1 MKRII
6 IGNGN
11 YQNDDTIVIPL
22 EGNVDTLMAQIKAA
36 INAGPDKLIVDLATA
51 RKKKKYHVVMQSIEY
66 YGIDVEAYDEYEA
79 MELAENTD
87 GGEFI
92 FEDNTPWE
100 INEVKEVE
108 E

>member
-1 MKRII
+1 MRRVI
-6 IGNGN
+6 IGNGT
-11 YQNDDTIVIPL
+11 YQNDGSVIIPL
-22 EGNVDTLMAQIKAA
+22 EADPKEWMKAIKTALRME
-36 INAGPDKLIVDLATA
+36 PDKLIVDLATA

-79 MELAENTD
+79 IELAENTD

-100 INEVKEVE
+100 VNEVKEVE

>member
-1 MKRII
+1 MRRII

-11 YQNDDTIVIPL
+11 YQNDGTIVIPL

-36 INAGPDKLIVDLATA
+36 INAEPDKLIVDLATA

-66 YGIDVEAYDEYEA
+66 YGIDVEAYDEEEA
-79 MELAENTD
+79 IELAKNAD

-92 FEDNTPWE
+92 FEDNAPWE
-100 INEVKEVE
+100 VNEVKEVE

>member
-1 MKRII
+1 MKRVI

-11 YQNDDTIVIPL
+11 YQDDGSVIIPL
-22 EGNVDTLMAQIKAA
+22 NGDADWMIKQIKTALRM
-36 INAGPDKLIVDLATA
+36 NPDKLIVDLATA
-51 RKKKKYHVVMQSIEY
+51 RRKKKYHVVMQSIEY

>member
-6 IGNGN
+6 IGNGT
-11 YQNDDTIVIPL
+11 YQNDGTIVIPL
-22 EGNVDTLMAQIKAA
+22 EWNVDTLMAQIKAA

-79 MELAENTD
+79 MELAENAD

-100 INEVKEVE
+100 VNEVKEVE